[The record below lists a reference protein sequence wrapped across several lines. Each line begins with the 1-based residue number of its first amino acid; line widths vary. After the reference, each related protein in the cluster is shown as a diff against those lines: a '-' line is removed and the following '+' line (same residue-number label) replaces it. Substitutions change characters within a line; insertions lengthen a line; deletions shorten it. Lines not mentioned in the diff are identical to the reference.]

1 MALFAGGN
9 ASSSTGV
16 ESDPRSPI
24 GFSGPQQELV
34 YVDVLR

>member
-24 GFSGPQQELV
+24 GFSAPQQELV